1 MSDLMISIDL
11 GTTRLKVAAYHLDGT
26 LAHLLQK
33 RHEDHELVRESGSRR
48 WQHAEGWWSD
58 TVSLVRRLLADLPN
72 SRVLGISLSGRGGAA
87 VFADQSGEVIADP
100 WADNR
105 HGEQT
110 RRLVDWRRQGAH
122 LSNHLSNYGL
132 QLIAKYLWL
141 HEQHPDAAREIHYGF
156 YAKDW
161 LLFRLCGE
169 HITDWTSGPDADQW
183 DPGLEAFD
191 LPRSLLPR
199 PALPWSVAGTLTE
212 DAAAALDLPPTTPV
226 AVGAH
231 DGLAANIG
239 AGAIEPGQFAI
250 TLGTHAVV
258 RAVQDDQPL
267 GSYRFYGFPPDR
279 HIIGGNAV
287 LAGRSADWFLE
298 LLEDDLSDAERSNS
312 YQKAEES
319 AVLVPAGA
327 DGVRFLPFLAGQV
340 APEARPAA
348 RALFAGLGLSHGSAE
363 LYRAVLEGSSFA
375 VKAIFDQVSGWCGPP
390 SMLRAT
396 GGGAESPLWM
406 EILANIINEPVELTG
421 AGVEGRGAAMC
432 LAVALG
438 IHADLPAAAQDMVR
452 VSQVVAPESSLVAR
466 YADVYRDWSRLNELS
481 RNFD

>member
-26 LAHLLQK
+26 LAHLFQK
-33 RHEDHELVRESGSRR
+33 RHEDHELVRDSHTRR
-48 WQHAEGWWSD
+48 WQYAEGWWTD
-58 TVSLVRRLLADLPN
+58 AVNLVRQLLNAVPDAQ
-72 SRVLGISLSGRGGAA
+72 VLGISLSGRGGAA
-87 VFADQSGEVIADP
+87 VFADQSGEVIVDP

-105 HGEQT
+105 HREQT
-110 RRLVDWRRQGAH
+110 QRLVNWRNEGAF
-122 LSNHLSNYGL
+122 LSNYGM

-141 HEQHPDAAREIHYGF
+141 REHHPDAASEIHRGF

-161 LLFRLCGE
+161 LLFRLTGE
-169 HITDWTSGPDADQW
+169 HITDWTSGPDAGQW
-183 DPGLEAFD
+183 DSELQAFD
-191 LPRSLLPR
+191 LPDSLLPR
-199 PALPWSVAGTLTE
+199 PELPWSIAGTLSE
-212 DAAAALDLPPTTPV
+212 DAAAALNLPSTTPV

-258 RAVQDDQPL
+258 RAVQNDQPA

-287 LAGRSADWFLE
+287 LAGRSADWFIE
-298 LLEDDLSDAERSNS
+298 LLEGDLTDAERGNS
-312 YQKAEES
+312 YLRAEERAARVS
-319 AVLVPAGA
+319 VGS

-348 RALFAGLGLSHGSAE
+348 RALFAGLGLAHGSAE
-363 LYRAVLEGSSFA
+363 LYRGVLEGSSFA
-375 VKAIFDQVSGWCGPP
+375 VKGIFDQVSGWCGSP
-390 SMLRAT
+390 SIVRAT
-396 GGGAESPLWM
+396 GGGTESPLWM
-406 EILANIINEPVELTG
+406 EILANIIDEPVELTG
-421 AGVEGRGAAMC
+421 PGVEGRGAIMC

-438 IHADLPAAAQDMVR
+438 IHADLAAAAQAMVR
-452 VSQVVAPESSLVAR
+452 VSQVVVPEPSIVAQ
-466 YADVYRDWSRLNELS
+466 YADVYLDWSRLNELS
-481 RNFD
+481 RSYD